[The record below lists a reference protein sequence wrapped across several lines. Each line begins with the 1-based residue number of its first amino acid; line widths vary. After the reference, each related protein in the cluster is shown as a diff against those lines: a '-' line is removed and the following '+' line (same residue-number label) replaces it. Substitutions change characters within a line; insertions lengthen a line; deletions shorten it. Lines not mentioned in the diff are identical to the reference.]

1 MADERFDG
9 LFMNVAQQAHG
20 IEPLM
25 DHMFSF
31 LRRKTD
37 FFTGAS
43 RTQVEELVMKSLGKQ
58 ADIAD
63 KEAVKRKAAK
73 EGETRPLRGESYQ
86 DPSEDRVLDLDLVP
100 LSALASQSHLRQL
113 PH

>member
-63 KEAVKRKAAK
+63 KEAMKRKAAK
-73 EGETRPLRGESYQ
+73 EGEMKPY
-86 DPSEDRVLDLDLVP
+86 
-100 LSALASQSHLRQL
+100 H
-113 PH
+113 